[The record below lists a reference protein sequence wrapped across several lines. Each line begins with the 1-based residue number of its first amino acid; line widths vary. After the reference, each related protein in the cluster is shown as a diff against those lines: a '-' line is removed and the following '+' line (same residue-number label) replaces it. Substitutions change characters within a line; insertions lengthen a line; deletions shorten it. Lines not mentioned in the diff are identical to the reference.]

1 MPSRWLTTFETV
13 ATETPA
19 SRATSVIVTRCA
31 MAASIVTKTLSTT
44 VDTSS
49 RRLPESLVQ
58 SLMTSRSGPGT
69 AAGNG
74 PRGARRTAVTRRRR
88 TVRPRRGGPRSTQR
102 RGQIMKARKT
112 LAVTAAAIVAAMTL
126 AACGGGDSG
135 SGGEDG
141 GDVTMTFWHNSTT
154 GEGKAY
160 WEDTVAAFEQANP
173 GVTITIQSIQN
184 EDMDG
189 KLQTALNS
197 GDAPDIF
204 MARGGGK
211 LADVVDAGQ
220 AQEVKVDDAT
230 KTAVGDAAFK
240 AFTINDKVYGMP
252 MSILPG
258 GIYYSKDLFAQA
270 GITDT
275 PKSIEDLEAAVDK
288 LKAAGIAPIALGAK
302 DAWPAAHWYYFFA
315 LRACSKD
322 TLDKAAADMTFDDP
336 CWKKAGDDL
345 AAFSKTSPFNEGFLT
360 TSAQQG
366 AGSSAGLLAN
376 HQAAMELM
384 GAWDP
389 GVIASL
395 TPDKKPLADLQW
407 FPFPAVDGGQGE
419 PGAMMGGVDGFS
431 CSAQAPAACA
441 DFLNFIMSKESQEA
455 YAQAFHTLPASKE
468 AQGVVTEPALVSI
481 LEAYNEAPYV
491 TVWLDTLFGQN
502 VGNALNTSVV
512 NMLAGKGDAAGIV
525 QAVNDAAA
533 KE

>member
-1 MPSRWLTTFETV
+1 MIARKLLAVS
-13 ATETPA
+13 A
-19 SRATSVIVTRCA
+19 A
-31 MAASIVTKTLSTT
+31 MV
-44 VDTSS
+44 
-49 RRLPESLVQ
+49 
-58 SLMTSRSGPGT
+58 MG
-69 AAGNG
+69 AAGL
-74 PRGARRTAVTRRRR
+74 TAC
-88 TVRPRRGGPRSTQR
+88 S
-102 RGQIMKARKT
+102 
-112 LAVTAAAIVAAMTL
+112 
-126 AACGGGDSG
+126 GGD
-135 SGGEDG
+135 DG
-141 GDVTMTFWHNSTT
+141 GDGGSSSGGDTQMTFWHNSTT

-160 WEDTVAAFEQANP
+160 WESTVKDFEAANP
-173 GVTITIQSIQN
+173 GVTIKIQAIQN

-211 LADVVDAGQ
+211 LADVVEAGQ
-220 AQEVKVDDAT
+220 AQEVQVDDAT

-240 AFTINDKVYGMP
+240 AFTIDDKVYGMP

-345 AAFSKTSPFNEGFLT
+345 EAFSKTSPFNEGFLT

-366 AGSSAGLLAN
+366 AGSSAGLVAN

-395 TPDKKPLADLQW
+395 TPDKKPLADLAW
-407 FPFPAVDGGQGE
+407 FPFPTTSGGKGE
-419 PGAMMGGVDGFS
+419 AGAMMGGLDGFS
-431 CSAQAPAACA
+431 CSKDAPPECSK
-441 DFLNFIMSKESQEA
+441 FLNFAMQKKYQEG
-455 YAQAFHTLPASKE
+455 YANAFHTLPASQE
-468 AQGVVTEPALVSI
+468 AQGVVTEPALKDV
-481 LEAYNEAPYV
+481 LAAYNEAPYV
-491 TVWLDTLFGQN
+491 SLWLDTLYGQN
-502 VGNALNTSVV
+502 VGNALNTGVV
-512 NMLAGKGDAAGIV
+512 NLLAGQGDSAAIVKGV
-525 QAVNDAAA
+525 EDAAA